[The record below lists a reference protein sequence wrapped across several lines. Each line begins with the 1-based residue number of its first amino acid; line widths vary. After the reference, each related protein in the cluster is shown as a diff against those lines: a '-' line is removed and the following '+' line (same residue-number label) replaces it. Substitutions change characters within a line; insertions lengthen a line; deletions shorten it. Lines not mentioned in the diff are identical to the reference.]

1 MGNPLATEKIGKL
14 MARFCIPAVIG
25 MVVSALYNFV
35 DQIFIGHGVGIFGN
49 AATNVEFPINTV
61 AMAMSLL
68 VGIGTA
74 TFYNLSAGKG
84 EKEKGVRAIGNG
96 MSIVVIIGLIIMA
109 AVLIFLKPLLIAL
122 GSTEEILPYAV
133 DYTWIVALG
142 IPAYMLGFAGSH
154 FIRSDGAP
162 TFSMWANISGAI
174 LNLILDPIFI
184 FVFHWGMKGAAIATV
199 IGQFLSA
206 VLVIFYFS
214 RKSNMKI
221 KKSYLI
227 PDIKL
232 TLRTMGLGVPA
243 SIHNV
248 AIAVTQIV
256 INNVIRK
263 YGISSIYGVEI
274 PLAVVGITQKILQI
288 YTSIY
293 IGIHQGCLPIYGFNY
308 GSKNYE
314 RVMKAYNLGIAV
326 VIVIGIVFT
335 AAFEIFPKQIL
346 SLFGTGSELYYAYAV
361 RFFRIYMSMTIFVGI
376 FHYTAGFFTGCGK
389 TIKGLIPPVTKQIV
403 TMIPLALILSIFLGL
418 DGITWTGP
426 ISDVIVG
433 IMAIIFVKL
442 EFTDM
447 KKKIIERDAQRAAQ

>member
-14 MARFCIPAVIG
+14 MARFCIPAVVAS
-25 MVVSALYNFV
+25 VVAALYNFV
-35 DQIFIGHGVGIFGN
+35 DQIFIGHGVGINGN
-49 AATNVEFPINTV
+49 AATNVEFPINAV
-61 AMAMSLL
+61 ALALSLL

-74 TFYNLSAGKG
+74 TYFNLNSGKG
-84 EKEKGVRAIGNG
+84 EKEKAERAIGNG
-96 MSIVVIIGLIIMA
+96 MAIVVIIGLLLMA
-109 AVLIFLKPLLIAL
+109 ITLIFLKPLLVLL

-142 IPAYMLGFAGSH
+142 LPFYMLGFTGSH

-162 TFSMWANISGAI
+162 AFAMWSNVSGAI

-184 FVFHWGMKGAAIATV
+184 FVFHWGMKGAAFATV
-199 IGQFLSA
+199 LGQLLSA
-206 VLVIFYFS
+206 LLVIFYFT
-214 RKSNMKI
+214 RKANMKLR
-221 KKSYLI
+221 KKYLI

-232 TLRTMGLGVPA
+232 SLRTMGLGIPA

-263 YGISSIYGVEI
+263 YGAISPYGVEI
-274 PLAVVGITQKILQI
+274 PLAVFGITQKILQI
-288 YTSIY
+288 YTSLY

-308 GSKNYE
+308 GARNYE
-314 RVMKAYNLGIAV
+314 RVMKAYKVGIAV
-326 VIVIGIVFT
+326 VIVIGVLFT

-346 SLFGTGSELYYAYAV
+346 SLFGTGSDLYYAYAIP
-361 RFFRIYMSMTIFVGI
+361 FFRIFMSMTIFLGI
-376 FHYTAGFFTGCGK
+376 FHYTSGFLTGCGK
-389 TIKGLIPPVTKQIV
+389 TIKGLIPPITKQII
-403 TMIPLALILSIFLGL
+403 TMIPLAYILSAIMGL

-433 IMAIIFVKL
+433 ILAIIFVAL
-442 EFTDM
+442 EFKDM
-447 KKKIIERDAQRAAQ
+447 KQKIRERDLQIVSS